1 MKKNE
6 GIRTV
11 AKLCLNSLW
20 GKFGERLNQS
30 ETVFVD
36 NPAALYN
43 IINNDDLKNI
53 NYIRYN
59 DDIYQFHL
67 KYI

>member
-20 GKFGERLNQS
+20 GKLGERLDQG
-30 ETVFVD
+30 EIVFVD
-36 NPAALYN
+36 KPADLYN
-43 IINNDDLKNI
+43 IINNNNL
-53 NYIRYN
+53 
-59 DDIYQFHL
+59 
-67 KYI
+67 